1 MLLTQKEKSSYM
13 HVTVLYSYGLFP
25 SILLYLLEYLGH
37 VSTEVFIDLFR
48 FAVSSFHLVL
58 HRRSIS

>member
-25 SILLYLLEYLGH
+25 SILLNYLNIWVMYQQ
-37 VSTEVFIDLFR
+37 R
-48 FAVSSFHLVL
+48 FY
-58 HRRSIS
+58 